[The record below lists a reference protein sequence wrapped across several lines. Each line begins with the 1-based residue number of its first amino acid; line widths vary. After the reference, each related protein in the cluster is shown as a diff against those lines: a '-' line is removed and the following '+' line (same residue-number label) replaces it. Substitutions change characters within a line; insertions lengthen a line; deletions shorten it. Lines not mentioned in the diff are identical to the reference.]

1 MIGTTKQHAREGA
14 SMDDPRRRGPV
25 ARLAVEEEWVTA
37 LPFERL
43 PKGITHLPLECVVY
57 VPSTR
62 GDEVVSQE
70 EFAARRRETAEILVD
85 LFGGCRETLA
95 VGRYRARD
103 GAVIGEEVAVLTGF
117 GDADD
122 YERKRQDFLA
132 WLIDKRD
139 EWGQEALG
147 FEFEGDLWYL

>member
-1 MIGTTKQHAREGA
+1 MARRTGDEPA
-14 SMDDPRRRGPV
+14 VKRFAVDD
-25 ARLAVEEEWVTA
+25 EWTSE
-37 LPFERL
+37 LPFDRL
-43 PKGITHLPLECVVY
+43 PKGIAHYPLECVVY

-62 GDEVVSQE
+62 FDEPVAAE
-70 EFAARRRETAEILVD
+70 EFEARRHQTASLLVG
-85 LFGGCRETLA
+85 LFGGCRESMA
-95 VGRYRARD
+95 MGRYQAKD
-103 GAVIGEEVAVLTGF
+103 GQIVAEEVAVLTGF

-122 YERKRQDFLA
+122 YERKRHELLA

>member
-1 MIGTTKQHAREGA
+1 MSDA
-14 SMDDPRRRGPV
+14 SGSLKKFD
-25 ARLAVEEEWVTA
+25 VEEEWVSS
-37 LPFERL
+37 LPFDRL

-57 VPSTR
+57 IPSTDGER
-62 GDEVVSQE
+62 TISPE
-70 EFAARRRETAEILVD
+70 EFASRRDEAADLLSA
-85 LFGGCRETLA
+85 LFGGCRESMAT
-95 VGRYRARD
+95 GRYKAKD
-103 GAVIGEEVAVLTGF
+103 GSMIAEEVAVLTGF

-122 YERKRQDFLA
+122 FERKRQEFLA

>member
-1 MIGTTKQHAREGA
+1 MRRFAV
-14 SMDDPRRRGPV
+14 DD
-25 ARLAVEEEWVTA
+25 EWVSA

-43 PKGITHLPLECVVY
+43 PQGITHLPLECVVY

-62 GDEVVSQE
+62 GEHVIQAE
-70 EFAARRRETAEILVD
+70 EFARRRDETAEILVS

-95 VGRYRARD
+95 TGRYRSRD
-103 GAVIGEEVAVLTGF
+103 GEIVAEEVAVLTGF

-122 YERKRQDFLA
+122 YETKRKQFLE
-132 WLIDKRD
+132 WLIDKRE

>member
-1 MIGTTKQHAREGA
+1 MGRRLGRPGDAA
-14 SMDDPRRRGPV
+14 PFVVDD
-25 ARLAVEEEWVTA
+25 EWTSA

-57 VPSTR
+57 VPSTQ
-62 GDEVVSQE
+62 GDRVISAE
-70 EFAARRRETAEILVD
+70 EFAARRDEAADILVT
-85 LFGGCRETLA
+85 LFGGCRESLA
-95 VGRYRARD
+95 TGRYRGKD
-103 GAVIGEEVAVLTGF
+103 GEIVAEEVAVLTGF

-122 YERKRQDFLA
+122 YERKRKQFLA

-139 EWGQEALG
+139 EWGQETLG

>member
-1 MIGTTKQHAREGA
+1 MPFRV
-14 SMDDPRRRGPV
+14 D
-25 ARLAVEEEWVTA
+25 EEWVSA

-57 VPSTR
+57 IPSTQ
-62 GDEVVSQE
+62 GDRVIDAR
-70 EFAARRRETAEILVD
+70 EFRARRDQAAEMLSS
-85 LFGGCRETLA
+85 LFGGCRESMAT
-95 VGRYRARD
+95 GRYKAKD
-103 GAVIGEEVAVLTGF
+103 GSIVSEEVAVLTGF

-122 YERKRQDFLA
+122 YERKRQEFLS

-139 EWGQEALG
+139 EWGQETLG

>member
-1 MIGTTKQHAREGA
+1 MTNKNP
-14 SMDDPRRRGPV
+14 DV
-25 ARLAVEEEWVTA
+25 ARFDVEGEWVSA
-37 LPFERL
+37 LPFDRL

-57 VPSTR
+57 IPSTD
-62 GDEVVSQE
+62 GDRTISSE
-70 EFAARRRETAEILVD
+70 EFAHRRDEAADLLSS
-85 LFGGCRETLA
+85 LFGGCRESMAT
-95 VGRYRARD
+95 GRYRAKD
-103 GAVIGEEVAVLTGF
+103 GTLISEEVAVLTGF

-122 YERKRQDFLA
+122 YERKRKDFLA